1 MYRRWPILLI
11 LLFIAIGISA
21 QDLGDHRSAQFATHG
36 TEFWFAMPRWMG
48 QGFSD
53 HHRTICIVAEHDCD
67 VTISNPYKGY
77 SETFHV
83 LSHYTTSSSLYLTN
97 FHDFPLNVSEYFDTL
112 IRDGRPDSQ
121 QPCFLPQNYGLHVT
135 STDTIALYLLNFV
148 FGSEASLNVLPT
160 EMLRDEYVIQSYPAE
175 RARQE
180 VPGNIYTGPS
190 FADIVA
196 TEDNTIVD
204 IILGG
209 ADLMGHHAG
218 DTVTVTLQQGQM
230 YHIQTPQPQEITNQ
244 NAMSHAFVP
253 QAIVLNNN
261 ICDIS
266 GTHIIARDCKR
277 IAVFEGSNRA
287 TIPMV
292 GQPLSTDLF
301 VDQSIPI
308 RYAGKEFIVPNL
320 WRSKKEYLRF
330 TGLVD
335 HTTVIITDAARTTGR
350 IRTLNLNAYQT
361 DWFVMDTNEGPF
373 HITTTQP
380 IILKEYTSGS
390 CINVLPTEWWNSNP
404 IHNHT
409 IHWVDNNN
417 NRYHGTYETYILT
430 RTEDVPFMQLDGYDI
445 SNLFQSISGT
455 PYSHAFVGH
464 TSSFNSIGTH
474 DIDCPRNDGQKG
486 YFVAWMQTEATAW
499 AYLSHWQQSHIQPG
513 GCYLRVNGIPAQQ
526 LPYDSIWCMYDPIHF
541 HAWSERPADSI
552 IWDFGDGTVQRY
564 AYDDGQQVDYTYN
577 TNGDFLMRRI
587 ITWRDESTEPC
598 LGGRSAF
605 TRTPDTMSVHI
616 NIRNHFDST
625 IIVRLCEGSYYFR
638 DEEYAYTDTFYKTT
652 YWTPSGCDT
661 LWTIDLVTCPHCH
674 YVNDTVSTADMPH
687 RWGGITFGSEVTDY
701 PIYISINDTCDSIIL
716 YTLVVIK
723 HWGEPPLDSTFIL
736 VPNIFTPGQET
747 NNRFKIVANK
757 FILEAQ
763 VNLFDRRGVKVAEFD
778 GLTGDWDGTHDGI
791 PLPQSSYVYYIRYR
805 DTSVNGWKN
814 LKGTVTLIR

>member
-1 MYRRWPILLI
+1 MYRRWPILLL

-36 TEFWFAMPRWMG
+36 TDFWVTLPRWSQVWWG
-48 QGFSD
+48 TRY
-53 HHRTICIVAEHDCD
+53 RTMCVVAERDCD
-67 VTISNPYKGY
+67 VTISN
-77 SETFHV
+77 ERLDLHHTFHV
-83 LSHYTTSSSLYLTN
+83 KSHYTISNRL
-97 FHDFPLNVSEYFDTL
+97 DTL
-112 IRDGRPDSQ
+112 NFNDLPENLCRYVDTLFPGDLTVDD
-121 QPCFLPQNYGLHVT
+121 QPAFGPQNYGLHVT
-135 STDTIALYLLNFV
+135 STDTIALF
-148 FGSEASLNVLPT
+148 FIKSIGSLPVTQMAMNILPT
-160 EMLRDEYVIQSYPAE
+160 EMLRDEYVVQSYPGELTGKAKP
-175 RARQE
+175 AF
-180 VPGNIYTGPS
+180 TGPS
-190 FADIVA
+190 FCNIVA
-196 TEDNTIVD
+196 TEDSSTVD
-204 IILGG
+204 IILSCP
-209 ADLMGHHAG
+209 DWMGHAAG
-218 DTVTVTLQQGQM
+218 DTLTVTLHRGQM
-230 YHIQTPQPQEITNQ
+230 YHLQAFKPTTRNLQLDST
-244 NAMSHAFVP
+244 HAFTP
-253 QAIVLNNN
+253 MPTTINTD
-261 ICDIS
+261 ISDIS

-277 IAVFEGSNRA
+277 IAIFEGNSSCV
-287 TIPMV
+287 IPEYV
-292 GQPLSTDLF
+292 NHDTRVLF
-301 VDQSIPI
+301 SQSIPI
-308 RYAGKEFIVPNL
+308 RYAGKEFIVP
-320 WRSKKEYLRF
+320 KTEGYLRF

-335 HTTVIITDAARTTGR
+335 STTITITDASRPSDRT
-350 IRTLNLNAYQT
+350 RTLHLDAYQT
-361 DWFVMDTNEGPF
+361 DWFERTSADGPYYV
-373 HITTTQP
+373 TSTQP
-380 IILKEYTSGS
+380 VILKEYCSQSG
-390 CINVLPTEWWNSNP
+390 VLPIIPIEWWNTNP

-409 IHWVDNNN
+409 PFWHDRNG
-417 NRYHGTYETYILT
+417 NRYGTGFSSQIFT
-430 RTEDVPFMQLDGYDI
+430 RTEDVPYMKIDGWNI
-445 SNLFQSISGT
+445 SSLFHSISGT
-455 PYSHAFVGH
+455 PYSYAKIGV
-464 TSSFNSIGTH
+464 SSYNSPGTH
-474 DIDCPRNDGQKG
+474 DIECTHPG
-486 YFVAWMQTEATAW
+486 FFIATMTQVGATNPQ
-499 AYLSHWQQSHIQPG
+499 YVQSHIQPG

-577 TNGDFLMRRI
+577 TNGNFLMRRI

-625 IIVRLCEGSYYFR
+625 IIVRQCEGSYYFR
-638 DEEYAYTDTFYKTT
+638 DEEYAYTDTFYQTT

-687 RWGGITFGSEVTDY
+687 RWGGISFGSEVTDY
-701 PIYISINDTCDSIIL
+701 PIYISINDTCDSIIF

-791 PLPQSSYVYYIRYR
+791 PLPQGSYIYYIRYR